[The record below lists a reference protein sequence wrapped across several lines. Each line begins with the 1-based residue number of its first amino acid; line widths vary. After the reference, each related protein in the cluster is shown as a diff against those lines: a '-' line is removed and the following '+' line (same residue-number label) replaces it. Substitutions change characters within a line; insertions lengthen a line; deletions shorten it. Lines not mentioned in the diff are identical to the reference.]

1 MLATAVGPN
10 LTKLL
15 HDQLGL
21 MFAYGLSEPL
31 RSALV
36 NIARFIPPLL
46 KKIQE
51 RLLELLSS
59 ILGGQAYKPLG
70 APPLL
75 GGEAP
80 VPTRDANAE
89 VRWTIAA
96 DLPRA
101 DASVFRLMQERRA
114 PSY

>member
-80 VPTRDANAE
+80 VPVRDVNAE
-89 VRWTIAA
+89 VCRAMLS
-96 DLPRA
+96 DPPCA
-101 DASVFRLMQERRA
+101 DASAFRLTQARKA
-114 PSY
+114 PSC